1 MDNKLKELQENLA
14 KDLVKCE
21 SREGIT
27 LTEENLEKISDAYS
41 KVYDIITEIKSL

>member
-21 SREGIT
+21 TLEEST
-27 LTEENLEKISDAYS
+27 LTTEKSEIITETYS

>member
-1 MDNKLKELQENLA
+1 MKQREKCPGRG
-14 KDLVKCE
+14 CE
-21 SREGIT
+21 SPHLQAREGIT